1 MTARHDYGQVAATL
15 DQIRRTSGAFST
27 RHRTID
33 THGGVHHVVVVGD
46 QIYDDGAVIGTHGF
60 CVDVTPSIKETQD
73 EVVTEAVAESRRRVA
88 VANRPRACSC

>member
-1 MTARHDYGQVAATL
+1 MTARHDYGQVAQL
-15 DQIRRTSGAFST
+15 WT
-27 RHRTID
+27 RSAARPAHSRNTAPTID

-60 CVDVTPSIKETQD
+60 CVDVTPSIKEAQD